1 MVDMATPIEK
11 VYSNLTSL
19 LAKLHSNIRIIN
31 EDRVKTVEQHF
42 EKKWYD
48 MQRQV
53 EKTNKLRKD
62 FDLLKVIQD
71 LETLENM

>member
-1 MVDMATPIEK
+1 MATPIEK